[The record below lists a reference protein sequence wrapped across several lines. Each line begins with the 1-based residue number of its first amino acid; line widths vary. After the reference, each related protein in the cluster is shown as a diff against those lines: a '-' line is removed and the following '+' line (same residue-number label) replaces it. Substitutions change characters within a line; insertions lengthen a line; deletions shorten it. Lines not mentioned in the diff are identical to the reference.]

1 MSERP
6 TWLVAGL
13 GNPGRKYSGTRHN
26 AGFMVIDELRRRMP
40 AAQPRHRFDAE
51 ILEISVALG
60 RLILL
65 KPMTYMN
72 LSGNAV
78 GPAVRWYKV
87 PLQRLLIVYDDL
99 DLPFG
104 QLRLRPSGS
113 SGGHNGLTSVI
124 QRLGTERIP
133 RLRIGIGRPAGSSSI
148 SYVLTRFGPDEA
160 RALQQII
167 QTAADAVVTWQSE
180 GIEAAMNMYNRREPQ
195 RSEADTRR
203 NTSEA

>member
-1 MSERP
+1 MTDRP

-26 AGFMVIDELRRRMP
+26 IGFMVIDELRRRMP
-40 AAQPRHRFDAE
+40 PAQPRRRFDAE
-51 ILEISVALG
+51 IFETSVPMG

-65 KPMTYMN
+65 KPMTFMN
-72 LSGNAV
+72 LSGNAI
-78 GPAVRWYKV
+78 GPAAHWYKV
-87 PLQRLLIVYDDL
+87 PLERLLIIYDDL

-104 QLRLRPSGS
+104 HLRLRPSGS

-124 QRLGTERIP
+124 QRFGTERIP
-133 RLRIGIGRPAGSSSI
+133 RLRIGIGRPEGGSSI
-148 SYVLTRFGPDEA
+148 SYVLTRFGPDEE
-160 RALQQII
+160 RALKQII
-167 QTAADAVVTWQSE
+167 KTTADAVVTWQRE
-180 GIEAAMNMYNRREPQ
+180 GMAAAMNMYNRREPQ